1 VTEEPGPPLEPS
13 PKDQLNVYAP
23 VPPVALPVNVIV
35 WLVWGNAGV
44 NVKLVVSPDE
54 GVETVI
60 V

>member
-1 VTEEPGPPLEPS
+1 VTEEPAPLEPF
-13 PKDQLNVYAP
+13 PKDQLNVYGL